1 MVTGRLAILV
11 PSSAEAESSPE
22 FRYLDG
28 YRTLQARRV
37 FPTVEVM
44 RFGSEP
50 IRWEA
55 ARADAVLLLASPN
68 VLIAAASLTAM
79 KHLLEGGAGAALPYP
94 LTAVLGASSEGV
106 HTLRGYE
113 LLEARILAGAP
124 VPPGVRPVHRPA
136 AMFAGG
142 AFADLTTRYPVPE
155 LVRLHDLP
163 AEVRAGLG
171 VGHAGVC
178 HEFIDY
184 YGEPRP
190 DVLAFVPE
198 GARDVLEIG
207 CARGETG
214 RLLQEKLGCRV
225 TGVELNPV
233 AAREAA
239 RVLHRVVCGDFERL
253 ELAGAFDL
261 VLATELFEHL
271 VDPFAFLAK
280 ARALVRAGGRILLS
294 TPNTGHYSIVQDLL
308 AGRWDYLPV
317 GLLCYTHVRFFTEA
331 TLRDWLEM
339 AGFTRYR
346 IVPQT
351 TELPERFRSLGGG
364 LEVNEASLGTKG
376 FYVLID
382 V

>member
-1 MVTGRLAILV
+1 VTGHLVILIA
-11 PSSAEAESSPE
+11 SSAEAETSPE
-22 FRYLDG
+22 FRYLEA
-28 YRTLQARRV
+28 YRSLQARRV
-37 FPTVEVM
+37 FPVVDVV
-44 RFGSEP
+44 RFGSDP

-55 ARADAVLLLASPN
+55 VRADTVLLLASPN
-68 VLIAAASLTAM
+68 VLITAASLAAM
-79 KHLLEGGAGAALPYP
+79 RRLLEEGAE
-94 LTAVLGASSEGV
+94 AVLPCTLASVLGTSGEEV
-106 HTLRGYE
+106 HTLRAYE

-124 VPPGVRPVHRPA
+124 VPPAVRPVLGPA
-136 AMFAGG
+136 AMFAAG
-142 AFADLTTRYPVPE
+142 ALAELVSRYPVPD
-155 LVRLHDLP
+155 LVRLGDLP
-163 AEVRAGLG
+163 AGAIEHLRVC
-171 VGHAGVC
+171 HAGVC

-184 YGEPRP
+184 YGEARP
-190 DVLAFVPE
+190 DVLEFVPE
-198 GARDVLEIG
+198 GVHDVLEIG

-233 AAREAA
+233 VARDAS
-239 RVLHRVVCGDFERL
+239 RVLYRVVCGDFERL
-253 ELAGAFDL
+253 EFEGAFDL

-280 ARALVRAGGRILLS
+280 ARTLARTGGRILLS

-339 AGFTRYR
+339 AGFERYR

-351 TELPERFRSLGGG
+351 TELPERFHSLSGVV
-364 LEVNEASLGTKG
+364 EVNEASLRTKG

>member
-1 MVTGRLAILV
+1 MVTSRLAILV

-22 FRYLDG
+22 FLYLDG

-44 RFGSEP
+44 RFGSDP
-50 IRWEA
+50 MRWEE

-68 VLIAAASLTAM
+68 VLITAASLSAM
-79 KHLLEGGAGAALPYP
+79 KHLLEEGVGATFPYP
-94 LTAVLGASSEGV
+94 LAAVLGTSGEGV

-113 LLEARILAGAP
+113 LLEARILAGAS
-124 VPPGVRPVHRPA
+124 VPHGVRPVHRPA
-136 AMFAGG
+136 AMFATG
-142 AFADLTTRYPVPE
+142 AFAELTTRVPVAE

-163 AEVRAGLG
+163 AEAKEGLAVR
-171 VGHAGVC
+171 HAGVC

-184 YGEPRP
+184 YGEPRA
-190 DVLAFVPE
+190 DVLEFVPE
-198 GARDVLEIG
+198 GARDVLEVG
-207 CARGETG
+207 CAHGETG

-233 AAREAA
+233 VASKAA
-239 RVLHRVVCGDFERL
+239 RVLHRVVCGDFEHL
-253 ELAGAFDL
+253 EVTGAFDL

-294 TPNTGHYSIVQDLL
+294 TPNTGHYSIVEDLL

-339 AGFTRYR
+339 AGFTRFR

-351 TELPERFRSLGGG
+351 TELPERFRSLSGG
-364 LEVNEASLGTKG
+364 LEVNEASLRTKG
-376 FYVLID
+376 FYVVID